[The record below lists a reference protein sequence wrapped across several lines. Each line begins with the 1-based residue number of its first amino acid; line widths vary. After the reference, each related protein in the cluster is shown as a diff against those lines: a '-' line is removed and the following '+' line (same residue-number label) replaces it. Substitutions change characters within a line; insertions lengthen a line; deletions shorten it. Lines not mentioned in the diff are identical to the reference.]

1 MNVHR
6 SSAPD
11 LQIVACTGQH
21 RGDRSEQQDRVAVLQ
36 GRQARRCALGLLAD
50 GLGGRSGGAL
60 AAENVVL
67 ATQNAF
73 DRFVPA
79 EESPEAFF
87 VKLVD
92 EVHTV
97 LRLTALAAEKEPHST
112 FAAVLVQPDRVD
124 WCHVGD
130 SRVYHFRDRE
140 LRHCTSD
147 HTYARQLVE
156 QGELSLQHARLH
168 PSAHMLVNSIGA
180 QQRPRPAID
189 GIGDPLPGD
198 SFLLCSDGL
207 WAYFEPDELA
217 EIIVSHSCRE
227 AAALLIDLARERARG
242 RGDNC
247 SLVLI
252 RLDPGAAVT
261 TSAASSTHSENTAP

>member
-1 MNVHR
+1 MNVPR

-79 EESPEAFF
+79 EESPDDFF
-87 VKLVD
+87 AKLVD

-97 LRLTALAAEKEPHST
+97 LRLTALAAAKEPHST

-130 SRVYHFRDRE
+130 SRIYHFRGDE
-140 LRHCTSD
+140 LQHCTSD
-147 HTYARQLVE
+147 HTYAWQLVTE
-156 QGELSLQHARLH
+156 GRATPERALLH
-168 PSAHMLVNSIGA
+168 PQAQMLVNSIGG
-180 QQRPRPAID
+180 QRKPWAEIG
-189 GIGDPLPGD
+189 GIADPCPND

-207 WAYFEPDELA
+207 WAYFDPEELA
-217 EIIVSHSCRE
+217 QIIATRSCRE
-227 AAALLIDLARERARG
+227 AAARLIDLARERARG

-247 SLVLI
+247 SLVLMK
-252 RLDPGAAVT
+252 LATGVAAQ
-261 TSAASSTHSENTAP
+261 ASSAGLA